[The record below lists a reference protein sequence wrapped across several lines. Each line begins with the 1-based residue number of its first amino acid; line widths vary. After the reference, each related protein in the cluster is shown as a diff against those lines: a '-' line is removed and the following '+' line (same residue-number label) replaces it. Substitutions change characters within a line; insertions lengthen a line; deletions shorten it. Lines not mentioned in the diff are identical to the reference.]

1 MTSYHEFNKYD
12 KAKQLVEMMKEG
24 KNIAIITDAGTPG
37 ISDPGEEVV
46 RQCFEAGIQV
56 TSLPGPAAC
65 ITALTMSGQKTRRF
79 CFEAFLPKDKKE
91 NTKEVIYMENASKA
105 LIIAGAILLA
115 ILIIS
120 LGIMIYQQASGVV
133 NNNSMTEVDV
143 STFNSKFEQYLGSN
157 VRGAQV
163 NALINTVNTNNM
175 SQDDTSKKVT
185 VKGNTTTAAQASDYK
200 KDYKTGSTYSVTVT
214 KNTKGGLISEIT
226 IAENQ

>member
-1 MTSYHEFNKYD
+1 
-12 KAKQLVEMMKEG
+12 
-24 KNIAIITDAGTPG
+24 
-37 ISDPGEEVV
+37 
-46 RQCFEAGIQV
+46 
-56 TSLPGPAAC
+56 
-65 ITALTMSGQKTRRF
+65 
-79 CFEAFLPKDKKE
+79 
-91 NTKEVIYMENASKA
+91 MENASNA

-175 SQDDTSKKVT
+175 SQDDNSKKVIIDD
-185 VKGNTTTAAQASDYK
+185 KDGCNSK
-200 KDYKTGSTYSVTVT
+200 KDKNTALTAYTKGYKTGSTYSVTVT
-214 KNTKGGLISEIT
+214 GNTKGGLISKIQ
-226 IAENQ
+226 IQENNT

>member
-1 MTSYHEFNKYD
+1 
-12 KAKQLVEMMKEG
+12 
-24 KNIAIITDAGTPG
+24 
-37 ISDPGEEVV
+37 
-46 RQCFEAGIQV
+46 
-56 TSLPGPAAC
+56 
-65 ITALTMSGQKTRRF
+65 
-79 CFEAFLPKDKKE
+79 
-91 NTKEVIYMENASKA
+91 MENASKA

-175 SQDDTSKKVT
+175 SQDDASKKVT
-185 VKGNTTTAAQASDYK
+185 IKGNTTNTEQATDYK
-200 KDYKTGSTYSVTVT
+200 KDYKTGSTYKVTVT

-226 IAENQ
+226 IVENT